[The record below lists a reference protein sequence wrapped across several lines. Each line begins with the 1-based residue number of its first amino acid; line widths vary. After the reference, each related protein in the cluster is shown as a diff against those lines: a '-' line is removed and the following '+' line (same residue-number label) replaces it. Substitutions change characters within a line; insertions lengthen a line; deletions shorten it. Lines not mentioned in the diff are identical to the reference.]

1 MKKLKMFALAMLTM
15 LIPAA
20 CAQPDAPPKHFYNA
34 PENINPDPNYVP
46 GDYALQDI
54 YAARTGYYAKK
65 AELAAAAGTGDAV
78 TLGTGEISFTI
89 AKNETAHVT
98 GTLKEFLGTLKFGAG
113 GPEKMEI
120 ILDVNSLETGV
131 PGRNNRILD
140 IFFQSMKPEWG
151 TASAVFDHF
160 DLGGAFDAWKDGESR
175 EVRASGTLTLNGTAR
190 PVTATLTVRR
200 RGQAWLVES
209 SEPLT
214 ILLTDFGFENRIYDL
229 MKACNHK
236 SIGNAVEIKVKL
248 ELR

>member
-1 MKKLKMFALAMLTM
+1 MKKLEMFTVMMLTV

-20 CAQPDAPPKHFYNA
+20 GAQQPEAPKHYYNA

-54 YAARTGYYAKK
+54 YASRTAYYAKK
-65 AELAAAAGTGDAV
+65 ADLAAAAGSGDAV
-78 TLGTGEISFTI
+78 TLGTGEVSFSTT
-89 AKNETAHVT
+89 KNETAHVS
-98 GTLKEFLGTLKFGAG
+98 GTIREFLGTLKMGNS

-120 ILDVNSLETGV
+120 ILDINSLETGV

-140 IFFQSMKPEWG
+140 IFFQSMKPEFG
-151 TASAVFDHF
+151 TALALFDKF
-160 DLGGAFDAWKDGESR
+160 DLGGDFAAWKDGEAR
-175 EVRASGTLTLNGTAR
+175 PVKASGTLTLNGATR
-190 PVTATLTVRR
+190 PVSASLTVTR
-200 RGQAWLVES
+200 RGSGWLVES
-209 SEPLT
+209 SEALT
-214 ILLTDFGFENRIYDL
+214 ILVSDFGFENRIYDL